1 MKKTEK
7 MLVGERTFSVLLVL
21 FSLAVMYLAYQIA
34 GFSSI
39 NSAGAFPLGVSLV
52 MLLSAVTVL
61 LDLRKKSAP
70 DTQGWF
76 DSLKQFTG
84 QHFPKRTLIF
94 AGLAIAYLMAIQWI
108 SFYLSTFLFLVLSMV
123 YLRNGRIVG
132 ALLTAGLLV
141 VLIYLLFT
149 LAFSVYLP

>member
-1 MKKTEK
+1 MNKTEH
-7 MLVGERTFSVLLVL
+7 MLVGERTFSVLLIAL
-21 FSLAVMYLAYQIA
+21 SLGIFYLAYQIA

-52 MLLSAVTVL
+52 MVISALIIL
-61 LDLRKKSAP
+61 LDTYKKKHALCE
-70 DTQGWF
+70 GWG
-76 DSLKQFTG
+76 DACAQFIR
-84 QHFPKRTLIF
+84 QHFPRRTLIF
-94 AGLAIAYLMAIQWI
+94 AALAIAYLAAIQWI

-132 ALLTAGLLV
+132 AVLSSAALLLI
-141 VLIYLLFT
+141 IYLLFT